1 MKQLIPTAFVLLM
14 CCCLSFTGCKKE
26 RLTEKTE
33 ESLQQPTTPTEE
45 ENNENDNNTNESENK
60 ENPTEVSGLF
70 NKLTNGVLQGAQ
82 EINVREFNIPS
93 NKADSLYS
101 AFLGKDPLLFHL
113 KVNGNIGYKV
123 DLENPTYLSAFLP
136 QYAIQPVHIP
146 EIYPSLEKRIEE
158 FYSLLDYRMTS
169 AEIAYTLYQKL
180 CKDVIYGERND
191 EYPYLA
197 YSSFSALGAFLT
209 RKVVCQGYSLSY
221 SLLLNGLGIPTNYV
235 TGAIA
240 GTSGHAW
247 NRIYIDGDWY
257 NVDATFDD
265 ASTYKLTGIGSI
277 NKYFLS
283 SDNWFYTIF
292 NHPQPHLNLKAEIYA
307 ASGNKFDDDKC
318 VVRRYNRKNDEIKTE
333 AIYADGYWYYLSMKD
348 EHMKIIKSDFNG
360 LHPIELRQLNIS
372 SKVSNLDKLQYTK
385 DRIFFIDYIND
396 KYYICSIDY
405 DGNNFKQGKQ
415 ISYIEIASKNL
426 KLSPDDSQ
434 PTPVYKGKVALKA
447 ELMLARLKL
456 LYFHGDEDYFHLS
469 HPQAKELETFILQTE
484 SDLKN
489 KQMDDA
495 QADILAQ
502 QLRNIRKAY
511 NQPSSIRP

>member
-1 MKQLIPTAFVLLM
+1 MKQLISTAFVLLM
-14 CCCLSFTGCKKE
+14 CCLSFTGCKKE
-26 RLTEKTE
+26 RLPEKTE
-33 ESLQQPTTPTEE
+33 EPLQQPTTPTEE
-45 ENNENDNNTNESENK
+45 ENNENDNSTNESENK

-70 NKLTNGVLQGAQ
+70 NKLTNGILQGAQ

-93 NKADSLYS
+93 NKADSLYN
-101 AFLGKDPLLFHL
+101 AFLEKDPLLFHL
-113 KVNGNIGYKV
+113 KVNGNTGYKV
-123 DLENPTYLSAFLP
+123 DLENPAYLSAFLP

-146 EIYPSLEKRIEE
+146 EIYPLLEKRIEE
-158 FYSLLDYRMTS
+158 FYSLLDYRMTPV
-169 AEIAYTLYQKL
+169 EIAYTLYQKL

-191 EYPYLA
+191 EYPYLT

-240 GTSGHAW
+240 GSSGHAW

-265 ASTYKLTGIGSI
+265 ASTYKLTAMSSI

-283 SDNWFYTIF
+283 SDDLFYTIF

-318 VVRRYNRKNDEIKTE
+318 VVRRYNQKNDEIKTE
-333 AIYADGYWYYLSMKD
+333 AVYADGYWYYLSMKD

-385 DRIFFIDYIND
+385 DRIFFVDRING

-434 PTPVYKGKVALKA
+434 PTPIYKGKVALKA

>member
-1 MKQLIPTAFVLLM
+1 MKQLIPTVFVLLM
-14 CCCLSFTGCKKE
+14 CCLSFIGCKKE
-26 RLTEKTE
+26 RLPEKTKE
-33 ESLQQPTTPTEE
+33 PLQQLTAPTEE
-45 ENNENDNNTNESENK
+45 GNNENDNSTNENENK

-93 NKADSLYS
+93 NKADSLYN
-101 AFLGKDPLLFHL
+101 AFLEKDPLLFHL
-113 KVNGNIGYKV
+113 KVNGNTGYKV
-123 DLENPTYLSAFLP
+123 DLENPAYLSAFLP

-146 EIYPSLEKRIEE
+146 EIYPLLEKRIEE
-158 FYSLLDYRMTS
+158 FYSLLDYRMTPV
-169 AEIAYTLYQKL
+169 EIAYTLYQKL

-191 EYPYLA
+191 EYPYLT

-240 GTSGHAW
+240 GSSGHAW
-247 NRIYIDGDWY
+247 NRIHIDGDWY

-265 ASTYKLTGIGSI
+265 ASTYKLTGMGSI

-283 SDNWFYTIF
+283 SDDLFYTIL

-333 AIYADGYWYYLSMKD
+333 AVYVDGYWYYLSMKD

-372 SKVSNLDKLQYTK
+372 SRVSNLDKLQYTK
-385 DRIFFIDYIND
+385 DRIFFVDRINA

-405 DGNNFKQGKQ
+405 NGNNFKQGKQ
-415 ISYIEIASKNL
+415 IPYIEIASKNF

-434 PTPVYKGKVALKA
+434 PSPVYKGKVALKA

-456 LYFHGDEDYFHLS
+456 LYFHGDEDYFLLS

-495 QADILAQ
+495 QADILTQ

>member
-1 MKQLIPTAFVLLM
+1 MRLLIPTAFVLFL
-14 CCCLSFTGCKKE
+14 CLSTTGCKKE
-26 RLTEKTE
+26 KLEEKIEETTE
-33 ESLQQPTTPTEE
+33 ETNSTSTDSDKDSNEV
-45 ENNENDNNTNESENK
+45 NENKDEKENIPINESD
-60 ENPTEVSGLF
+60 LF

-101 AFLGKDPLLFHL
+101 AFLEKDPLLFHL

-146 EIYPSLEKRIEE
+146 EIYPLLEKRIEE

-247 NRIYIDGDWY
+247 NRIYIDGNWY

-265 ASTYKLTGIGSI
+265 ASTYKLTGMGSI

-292 NHPQPHLNLKAEIYA
+292 NHPQPHLNLKAEIYT

-318 VVRRYNRKNDEIKTE
+318 VVRRYNPKNDEIKTE
-333 AIYADGYWYYLSMKD
+333 AVYADGYWYYLSMKD

-360 LHPIELRQLNIS
+360 LHAKELRQLNVS
-372 SKVSNLDKLQYTK
+372 SKVSNLDKVQCTK
-385 DRIFFIDYIND
+385 DRIYFIDLINN
-396 KYYICSIDY
+396 KYHICSIDY
-405 DGNNFKQGKQ
+405 NGNDFRQGKQ
-415 ISYIEIASKNL
+415 ISYIEAVNKNL
-426 KLSPDDSQ
+426 KLSQDESQ
-434 PTPVYKGKVALKA
+434 PVHIFKGKVALMA
-447 ELMLARLKL
+447 ESMLARLKL
-456 LYFHGDEDYFHLS
+456 LYFHGKEDYFHLS
-469 HPQAKELETFILQTE
+469 QPQAKELETLIQQAESVLASQQT
-484 SDLKN
+484 
-489 KQMDDA
+489 DDV
-495 QADILAQ
+495 QVNILAEKMKSA
-502 QLRNIRKAY
+502 RKTY
-511 NQPSSIRP
+511 NQPSSMLP

>member
-1 MKQLIPTAFVLLM
+1 
-14 CCCLSFTGCKKE
+14 
-26 RLTEKTE
+26 
-33 ESLQQPTTPTEE
+33 
-45 ENNENDNNTNESENK
+45 
-60 ENPTEVSGLF
+60 
-70 NKLTNGVLQGAQ
+70 
-82 EINVREFNIPS
+82 
-93 NKADSLYS
+93 
-101 AFLGKDPLLFHL
+101 
-113 KVNGNIGYKV
+113 
-123 DLENPTYLSAFLP
+123 
-136 QYAIQPVHIP
+136 
-146 EIYPSLEKRIEE
+146 
-158 FYSLLDYRMTS
+158 MTS

-265 ASTYKLTGIGSI
+265 ASTYKLTGMSSI

-292 NHPQPHLNLKAEIYA
+292 NHPQPHLNLKAEIYT

-318 VVRRYNRKNDEIKTE
+318 VVRRYNPKNDEIKTE
-333 AIYADGYWYYLSMKD
+333 AVYADGYWYYLSMKD
-348 EHMKIIKSDFNG
+348 ENMKIIKSDFNG
-360 LHPIELRQLNIS
+360 LRAKELRQLNVS
-372 SKVSNLDKLQYTK
+372 SKVSNLDKVQCTK
-385 DRIFFIDYIND
+385 DRIYFIDLINN
-396 KYYICSIDY
+396 KYHICSIDY
-405 DGNNFKQGKQ
+405 NGNDFRQGKQ
-415 ISYIEIASKNL
+415 ISYIEIVNKNF

-434 PTPVYKGKVALKA
+434 PAPVYKGKVALKA

-456 LYFHGDEDYFHLS
+456 LYFHSDEDYFHLS

-489 KQMDDA
+489 KQMDDT

>member
-14 CCCLSFTGCKKE
+14 CCLSFTGCKKE

-33 ESLQQPTTPTEE
+33 KSLQQPTTPTEE

-101 AFLGKDPLLFHL
+101 AFLEKDPLLFHL

-191 EYPYLA
+191 DPYLA
-197 YSSFSALGAFLT
+197 YSSFSALGAFLVH
-209 RKVVCQGYSLSY
+209 KAVCQGYSLSY
-221 SLLLNGLGIPTNYV
+221 SLLLNGLNIPTNYV

-257 NVDATFDD
+257 NADATFDD
-265 ASTYKLTGIGSI
+265 ASTYKLTGMGSI

-283 SDNWFYTIF
+283 SDDWFYTIF
-292 NHPQPHLNLKAEIYA
+292 DHPQPHLNLKAEIYA

>member
-426 KLSPDDSQ
+426 KLSLDDSQ

>member
-14 CCCLSFTGCKKE
+14 CCLSFTGCKKE
-26 RLTEKTE
+26 RLPEKTKE
-33 ESLQQPTTPTEE
+33 PLQQLTAPTEE
-45 ENNENDNNTNESENK
+45 GNNENDNSTNESENK

-146 EIYPSLEKRIEE
+146 EIYPLLEKRIEE
-158 FYSLLDYRMTS
+158 FYSLLDYRMTPV
-169 AEIAYTLYQKL
+169 EIAYTLYQKL

-191 EYPYLA
+191 EYPYLT

-240 GTSGHAW
+240 GSSGHAW

-265 ASTYKLTGIGSI
+265 ASTYKLTGMGSI

-283 SDNWFYTIF
+283 SDDLFYTIF

-333 AIYADGYWYYLSMKD
+333 AVYANGYWYYLSMKD

-405 DGNNFKQGKQ
+405 NGNNFKQGKQ

-426 KLSPDDSQ
+426 KLSADDSQ
-434 PTPVYKGKVALKA
+434 PTPIYKGKVALKA

-469 HPQAKELETFILQTE
+469 HPQAKELETFILQTD

-511 NQPSSIRP
+511 SQPSSIRP